1 MFCIIHDWKE
11 RTTIET
17 IIRTYRNYLGAE
29 KIREEPSQV
38 VIKTCKKCGKQKA
51 ELRFKDGDKKPIAV
65 SYEV

>member
-51 ELRFKDGDKKPIAV
+51 EL
-65 SYEV
+65 E